1 MTQNEPGVIA
11 ALTAQTHQI
20 LGEALRQN
28 EFAAVAV
35 MERLPT
41 SMALPERPHMVR
53 EFFLS
58 GAAASP
64 NSSGISL
71 RDCRA

>member
-1 MTQNEPGVIA
+1 
-11 ALTAQTHQI
+11 
-20 LGEALRQN
+20 
-28 EFAAVAV
+28 
-35 MERLPT
+35 
-41 SMALPERPHMVR
+41 MVR

-71 RDCRA
+71 RDCRLIGHQLRGRLYDDRLERLLDLTPRAPARA